1 MVRRTQETAQAAPAP
16 DSVPALPAALRLVAR
31 RPGQEPTEVRVG
43 PVRIGGPDFVLIAG
57 PCAVEDEDQLVALA
71 HRLVWLHRNGPIP
84 GNLQI
89 NHKNGDGKDNRLSN
103 LEVVTPS
110 GNAKHA
116 AQILKVGRC
125 ANQDGEKNHASK
137 LTRRQVLAIRRRR
150 ARGEKLTEIAKDYPV
165 GFRTIS
171 KITRDLRW

>member
-1 MVRRTQETAQAAPAP
+1 MIQRMVASKHNEERVYPAIL
-16 DSVPALPAALRLVAR
+16 AGLLRIDDQGRVWRGSNRAENDTGKYL
-31 RPGQEPTEVRVG
+31 QVRVMRG
-43 PVRIGGPDFVLIAG
+43 KVRHH
-57 PCAVEDEDQLVALA
+57 ALA